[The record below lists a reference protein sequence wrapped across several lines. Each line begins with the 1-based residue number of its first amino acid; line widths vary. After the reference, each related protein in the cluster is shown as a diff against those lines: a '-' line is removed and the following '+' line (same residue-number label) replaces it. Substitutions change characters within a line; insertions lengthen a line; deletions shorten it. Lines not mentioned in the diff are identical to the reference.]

1 MTIKELLE
9 KRANLVAD
17 SQKILDKADAEKRVM
32 NTDEQGQWD
41 KMNADITAL
50 TKHIDRMNIQKQHEE
65 RSKEFSANNDL
76 GPTQISNRKN
86 SRTEKE
92 PLVVNDLVAGWVRMA
107 TGRRVTNA
115 QKKALQNRSAK
126 INGGEVYIPLHKN
139 FNEVKRAVN
148 VLTTGT
154 GSSGGYTI
162 PEGFIAALEVA
173 MLTFD
178 PVSAVADVW
187 RTNGGNPTTWP
198 TGSDTANSGEQL
210 GESTSIGASVDPSM
224 GVVLFGAYKFSSKP
238 IMVPYELLEDT
249 GVNLAQQL
257 GAWIGERLGRIKALR
272 NTLGNGTTQPQGVV
286 TGSVLGH
293 TAADDVTIS
302 FDDVIRL
309 EHSVPRAYRGNAAY
323 MCNDA
328 VALALRLLKDTQG
341 RYLWQPATNAGMPD
355 LLNNRRLILNDN
367 MTGTIAASAKTMLC
381 GDFSKF
387 KIREVGQIRMKR
399 LQERYA
405 DLDQEAFIGFERM
418 DSKVLDAGAGPIR
431 HMVQAAS

>member
-1 MTIKELLE
+1 MTMKELQE
-9 KRANLVAD
+9 KRNNLIAE
-17 SQKILDKADAEKRVM
+17 SRKILDKADSEKRVM
-32 NTDEQGQWD
+32 DSAEKAQWD
-41 KMNADITAL
+41 KMNAEISELGA
-50 TKHIDRMNIQKQHEE
+50 HMRRMNRQKKNEA
-65 RSKEFSANNDL
+65 RTKELLENNDL
-76 GPTQISNRKN
+76 GPSQVGNRNNRKPGN
-86 SRTEKE
+86 E
-92 PLVVNDLVAGWVRMA
+92 PVNFNDLVSGWVRMA
-107 TGRRVTNA
+107 TGRRITNA

-126 INGGEVYIPLHKN
+126 INGREAYIPLHKN

-187 RTNGGNPTTWP
+187 RTSAGNPTPWP

-210 GESTSIGASVDPSM
+210 GESTSFGASVDPTM

-249 GVNLAQQL
+249 GVNLTQQL
-257 GAWIGERLGRIKALR
+257 GTWLGERLGRIKALR
-272 NTLGNGTTQPQGVV
+272 NTLGNGTTQPQGIV

-309 EHSVPRAYRGNAAY
+309 EHSVPRAYRMNAGY

-328 VALALRLLKDTQG
+328 VSLALRLLKDSQG
-341 RYLWQPATNAGMPD
+341 RYLWQASANAGMPD
-355 LLNNRRLILNDN
+355 LLNNRPLTINDN

-387 KIREVGQIRMKR
+387 KIREVGTIRLKR

-405 DLDQEAFIGFERM
+405 ELDQEAFIGFERM

-431 HMVQAAS
+431 HLIQAAS